1 MGWSI
6 DIAVATTHKYAI
18 KESGDV
24 VEIVDLPDGGV
35 ALIVADGQ
43 GSGPSAR
50 SVARSATLQAWS
62 LLQQGVRPEA
72 VVGAVSDA
80 IFYARGGKV
89 SVSLDIARVDRE
101 GTVDIARLSTNS
113 LLLWLGERWTLRGPT
128 AEPAGRYDRQ
138 LPSLQLE
145 RSGDV
150 RAFLVMTD
158 GVTGAGGRFDESKG
172 ITERAPLLADDSS
185 AELLAE
191 TVFDEALKRD
201 NGRPG
206 DDMTVAACVL
216 RRSQVDQR
224 IERRTFQRD
233 VR

>member
-6 DIAVATTHKYAI
+6 DIAVTTTHKYAI

-24 VEIVDLPDGGV
+24 VEIVDLPDGGA

-43 GSGPSAR
+43 GSGAAGR

-62 LLQQGVRPEA
+62 LLQQGVRPDA
-72 VVGAVSDA
+72 VVSAVSDA

-89 SVSLDIARVDRE
+89 SVSLDVARIERSGVIE
-101 GTVDIARLSTNS
+101 IARLSTNS
-113 LLLWLGERWTLRGPT
+113 LLLWQGEHWTLRGPA

-138 LPSLQLE
+138 LPMVQLE
-145 RSGDV
+145 ESGEV
-150 RAFLVMTD
+150 RGFLVVTD
-158 GVTGAGGRFDESKG
+158 GVTGAGGRFEESGGLAKQ
-172 ITERAPLLADDSS
+172 APVLAADSTAS
-185 AELLAE
+185 LLAE
-191 TVFDEALKRD
+191 TVFETALERD

-216 RRSQVDQR
+216 RRSQIDQR
-224 IERRTFQRD
+224 IERRSFQRD